1 MDLKNLE
8 DKNNMPSDNNKRI
21 AKNTMYL
28 YLRMLVV
35 MAVSLFT
42 VRVVLN
48 ALGAEDYGINNVV
61 GGVVTMF
68 SFLTST
74 MISASQRFF
83 AFYLGQKDYKK
94 LADYFSMSFWCYLGL
109 IVIVFILAETLGL
122 WFVKTQLTI
131 PEERMGAA
139 MWVYQCS
146 IVSFSFSI
154 LTIPFNS
161 MIIAREKMNIYA
173 IGGLL
178 EVFLK
183 LGVAYLIFISPF
195 DKLKAYAVLLSLMMS
210 STNVFYIL
218 YGYKKFSECH
228 VKKIWDVIIFK
239 DVVNYS
245 GWSLF
250 GAIAG
255 VFRSQGINILL
266 NMFFNP
272 VVNAARAI
280 AYQVNN
286 ALNLFVTNFY
296 KAVQPQITKYYA
308 AGDQDNMMTLVFRS
322 SRFCFYL
329 IFLLSLPILLE
340 TPFILS
346 TWLKTV
352 PENTVLFTRLVI
364 LTAIVD
370 STSYPLQ
377 SSISATGRIKY
388 FQIVTGGLLILN
400 LPIAWFFLNMGYPP
414 EVTMYI
420 AITISCIA
428 QITRILFS
436 KHYNNMSVRAYLKNV
451 VLPIIAVIVT
461 SMVVPLFLWIRM
473 EEGMLRML
481 VVGIASIMFSGVCIM
496 LLGVTKPERTIFIN
510 IVKNKTPWKKK

>member
-1 MDLKNLE
+1 MRICNTNKME
-8 DKNNMPSDNNKRI
+8 ASSNNKRI
-21 AKNTMYL
+21 AKNTLYL
-28 YLRMLVV
+28 YARMLIV

-83 AFYLGQKDYKK
+83 AFYLGQKNYPK

-109 IVIVFILAETLGL
+109 IVIVVVLAETLGL

-131 PEERMGAA
+131 PKDRMDAA
-139 MWVYQCS
+139 LWVYQCS
-146 IVSFSFSI
+146 IISFSFSV
-154 LTIPFNS
+154 LTIPYNS

-183 LGVAYLIFISPF
+183 LGAAYCVFISPF
-195 DKLKAYAVLLSLMMS
+195 DKLKVYAVLSCLMMS
-210 STNVFYIL
+210 SVNVFYIL
-218 YGYKKFSECH
+218 YGYRNYSECR
-228 VKKIWDVIIFK
+228 VKKLWNRGIFK
-239 DVVNYS
+239 DVVSYS

-266 NMFFNP
+266 NLFFTP

-286 ALNLFVTNFY
+286 AINLFVTNFY
-296 KAVQPQITKYYA
+296 KAVQPQIIKYHA
-308 AGDQDNMMTLVFRS
+308 AGEHDEQIKLIFRS

-329 IFLLSLPILLE
+329 IFFLSLPVLLE
-340 TPFILS
+340 TPFIL
-346 TWLKTV
+346 TLWLKNI

-364 LTAIVD
+364 ITAIID
-370 STSYPLQ
+370 STAYPLQ
-377 SSISATGRIKY
+377 TSISATGNIKY
-388 FQIVTGGLLILN
+388 FQIVTGGLLIMN
-400 LPIAWFFLNMGYPP
+400 LPVAWLFLKKGYPP

-420 AITISCIA
+420 AITISIIA
-428 QITRILFS
+428 QITRVFFAR
-436 KHYNNMSVRAYLKNV
+436 HYNKMSVRKYTIK
-451 VLPIIAVIVT
+451 VLFPIVAVIV
-461 SMVVPLFLWIRM
+461 SSIILPMIVWHFMDECFARFIS
-473 EEGMLRML
+473 
-481 VVGIASIMFSGVCIM
+481 VGIACVLSTVISVLFIGI
-496 LLGVTKPERTIFIN
+496 TTEERRVLWGIAKQKIS
-510 IVKNKTPWKKK
+510 WKE